1 MGTIF
6 REPAF
11 WAFSTACVGCIRWL
25 ARVFYLYAEKKI
37 KAKADAESGSEKIK
51 SDYAVQTVT
60 AIKGV
65 VDSLLPVIERHE
77 STLLKIDSSIKD
89 LTAIHQKTDQMMS
102 ELNLQYE
109 GFQSR
114 MNQVNKG
121 AELVMDKIKSIE
133 TEIVELKKG
142 SGNVFV
148 TQKK

>member
-1 MGTIF
+1 
-6 REPAF
+6 
-11 WAFSTACVGCIRWL
+11 
-25 ARVFYLYAEKKI
+25 
-37 KAKADAESGSEKIK
+37 
-51 SDYAVQTVT
+51 
-60 AIKGV
+60 
-65 VDSLLPVIERHE
+65 
-77 STLLKIDSSIKD
+77 
-89 LTAIHQKTDQMMS
+89 MS